1 MTLCLVNCPQTL
13 SRVTLLQ
20 TLAAANVYHAI
31 VRGVE
36 NARRTAFA
44 ALEAAGAA
52 VNRAEDR
59 GGDNLG
65 VRAELSRVR
74 SEDLFQ
80 ASPFILYL
88 RARSEIKFRV
98 NF

>member
-1 MTLCLVNCPQTL
+1 MSPTL
-13 SRVTLLQ
+13 SLQ

-36 NARRTAFA
+36 SARRTASA
-44 ALEAAGAA
+44 ALEAAEAA
-52 VNRAEDR
+52 VKSAEDR

-80 ASPFILYL
+80 ASCFGGHPYMT
-88 RARSEIKFRV
+88 
-98 NF
+98 

>member
-1 MTLCLVNCPQTL
+1 MLTVHTHCHV
-13 SRVTLLQ
+13 SRVALLQ

-80 ASPFILYL
+80 ASPFIYL
-88 RARSEIKFRV
+88 RARSEIKFLV